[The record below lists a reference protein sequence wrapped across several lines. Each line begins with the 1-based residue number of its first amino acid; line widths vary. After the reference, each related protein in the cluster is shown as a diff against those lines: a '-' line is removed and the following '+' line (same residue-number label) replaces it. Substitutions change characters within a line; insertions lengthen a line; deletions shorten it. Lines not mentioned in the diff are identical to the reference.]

1 MQSRFINSK
10 NLGFM
15 QGRLVNS
22 PYNKIQ
28 CFPANEWKKELM
40 LANRNNYKIMEWTVN
55 NDNLKKNPIISK
67 KKINQVKKLA
77 KKYNIQIKSLT
88 CDYFMEKPFF
98 KKKTSNKNK
107 VINNLKTIISNS
119 QKLNIKFIVIP
130 LVDQSSIKNRFEEQT
145 VINFFDKILENE
157 YKKITILFESDYSP
171 KKLSKFIKR
180 FKSKKVG
187 INYDS
192 GNSSSLGYNFDL
204 EKIYFKFI
212 KNFHIKD
219 RVLHGKTV
227 RLGNGNA
234 KLQKILKFFK
244 KRNYKGN
251 FILQTARCKN
261 NNHISELNINRDYLN
276 NLKI

>member
-1 MQSRFINSK
+1 MQSRYINSK

-28 CFPANEWKKELM
+28 CFPEKEWKKELK
-40 LANRNNYKIMEWTVN
+40 LANNNNFKLMEWTVN
-55 NDNLKKNPIISK
+55 NANIKKNPILSK
-67 KKINQVKKLA
+67 KNFYQIKKVA
-77 KKYNIQIKSLT
+77 KKYNIKINSLT
-88 CDYFMEKPFF
+88 CDYFMERPFF
-98 KKKTSNKNK
+98 KKEIKNKNK
-107 VINNLKTIISNS
+107 IINNLKIILSNS
-119 QKLNIKFIVIP
+119 QKLNIKFVVIP
-130 LVDQSSIKNRFEEQT
+130 LVDQSSIKNKTEERT
-145 VINFFDKILENE
+145 IINFFDEILKKE
-157 YKKITILFESDYSP
+157 YKKITILFESDYKP
-171 KKLSKFIKR
+171 KQLLNFIKK
-180 FKSKKVG
+180 FKSKNIG

-192 GNSSSLGYNFDL
+192 GNSSSLGYNFDS

-219 RVLHGKTV
+219 RLLHGKTV

-234 KLQKILKFFK
+234 KIKKILQFFK
-244 KRNYKGN
+244 KKKYKGN

-261 NNHISELNINRDYLN
+261 NQHISELNINRNYLK